1 MNRDLKDMRI
11 NYVSD
16 ELDVS
21 NVDPNP
27 LNQFTHWLDEVLRS
41 DEIEPNGMT
50 LATVDENG
58 HPSARTVL
66 LKETNTN
73 GFVFFTNYT
82 SKKGKQIGRTGQGSI
97 LFWWKVLF
105 RQVRIDGTIEK
116 IPYEDSNAYFKTRP
130 IESQIGANISPQ
142 SKVIESREVLE
153 NAFLELAQKVKNGE
167 AELKMPEHWG
177 GYILKPTLFEFW
189 QGRESRLH
197 DRIQYS
203 LQADGSWKIERLA
216 P

>member
-11 NYVSD
+11 NYVAD

-66 LKETNTN
+66 LKETNSN
-73 GFVFFTNYT
+73 GFVFFTNYA
-82 SKKGKQIGRTGQGSI
+82 SKKGKQIARTGQGSI

-105 RQVRIDGTIEK
+105 RQVRIDGSVEK
-116 IPYEDSNAYFKTRP
+116 ISHEESNAYFKTRP

-153 NAFLELAQKVKNGE
+153 MAFLDLAQKVKNGE

-197 DRIQYS
+197 DRIQYT
-203 LQADGSWKIERLA
+203 LQTDGSWKIERLA